1 MQISRLALRQP
12 QAFALLGVTVALA
25 GCAST
30 ADMTQLP
37 SGQAAYDTIG
47 DVQGI
52 PAPSEYLLAPQDVV
66 NLKVLNEP
74 DISDPQLRLD
84 NHGNLQVPL
93 IGEVKA
99 AGRPVPDVSREIRQ
113 RLAQTYI
120 RSPEVSMSVVEPAKR
135 MVSVEGEVKMPG
147 VYELTTNTTLLGAL
161 AQAQSPLVTAK
172 LDQVAIFRTINGQRM
187 AARFNLNDIRSG
199 LSPDPSIVDGDVVVV
214 GFSRTKGAWQ
224 DFLKLAPIFNV
235 FAIIATR

>member
-12 QAFALLGVTVALA
+12 QALALLGVSMALT
-25 GCAST
+25 GCASST
-30 ADMTQLP
+30 NMSALP

-47 DVQGI
+47 GGEGI

-74 DISDPQLRLD
+74 DISDPQLRID
-84 NHGNLQVPL
+84 NYGNLQVPL

-99 AGRPVPDVSREIRQ
+99 AGRPVPAVSTEIRQ
-113 RLAQTYI
+113 RLAQTYV
-120 RSPEVSMSVVEPAKR
+120 RSPEVSISVVEPAKR
-135 MVSVEGEVKMPG
+135 VVSVEGEVKMPG

-187 AARFNLNDIRSG
+187 AARFNIKDIRSG
-199 LSPDPSIVDGDVVVV
+199 ISPDPIIMDGDVVVV
-214 GFSRTKGAWQ
+214 GFSRIKGGWQ
-224 DFLKLAPIFNV
+224 DFLKLAPIFNI
-235 FAIIATR
+235 FAIVATR